1 MLEWG
6 AVHRRD
12 LPWRHTRD
20 PWRVLVSEVMLQQT
34 QVDRVIAYYSAF
46 LRAYP
51 RAVDCAR
58 ARPGDVVRLWSGLGY
73 NRRALNLHRTAT
85 AIAGEHGGAVPADE
99 SSLRAL
105 PGIGA
110 YTARAVLSFAFEADV
125 ATVDTNVV
133 RVLSRGVAGAG
144 LTLRQAQSLADRLL
158 PAGHSWEFNQSMFDL
173 GATVCTAAAPACGLC
188 PLRHQCRWKRGGLS
202 APDPWRASPSV
213 RAQAPFAGSDRQG
226 RGRLVQA
233 LRQGAV
239 SQEMLASACG
249 WPDDAPRARADLGVA
264 RGRGV
269 CRVGRRSPGH
279 APPALMRAGCDSLGP
294 SGTEELHDVAVH
306 HVWLLHVHEV
316 AGVLYDH
323 HLRPLGHEVERVAD
337 GAQQHAPVIATVQ
350 VQRRLRRG
358 RQRGILLVGQLG
370 IRQPGVEHG
379 PVVPDGRGH
388 VLGVPDGLLDRAT
401 SKLAS

>member
-1 MLEWG
+1 MHRRADVPTLTTSGTESPSAARARRFQARVLEWG
-6 AVHRRD
+6 ADHRRD

-173 GATVCTAAAPACGLC
+173 GATICTAAAPACGRC

-233 LRQGAV
+233 LRQGPV

-249 WPDDAPRARADLGVA
+249 WPDDAPRAERISVSLVA
-264 RGRGV
+264 EGF
-269 CRVGRRSPGH
+269 
-279 APPALMRAGCDSLGP
+279 A
-294 SGTEELHDVAVH
+294 E
-306 HVWLLHVHEV
+306 W
-316 AGVLYDH
+316 
-323 HLRPLGHEVERVAD
+323 AD
-337 GAQQHAPVIATVQ
+337 GHPAML
-350 VQRRLRRG
+350 RLR
-358 RQRGILLVGQLG
+358 
-370 IRQPGVEHG
+370 
-379 PVVPDGRGH
+379 
-388 VLGVPDGLLDRAT
+388 
-401 SKLAS
+401 

>member
-1 MLEWG
+1 MHRRADAPTPTTSGTESPSAARARRFQARVLEWG
-6 AVHRRD
+6 ADHRRD

-213 RAQAPFAGSDRQG
+213 RRP
-226 RGRLVQA
+226 
-233 LRQGAV
+233 GAV
-239 SQEMLASACG
+239 RRIGSPGSR
-249 WPDDAPRARADLGVA
+249 APRPGPAPGPGVPGDAGVRLRVARRRSPGGADLGVA
-264 RGRGV
+264 GGRGV
-269 CRVGRRSPGH
+269 CRVGRRSPGD
-279 APPALMRAGCDSLGP
+279 APAAMMRAGCDPLRP
-294 SGTEELHDVAVH
+294 SGAEELHNVAVH

-316 AGVLYDH
+316 AGVLD
-323 HLRPLGHEVERVAD
+323 RP
-337 GAQQHAPVIATVQ
+337 PPATP
-350 VQRRLRRG
+350 R
-358 RQRGILLVGQLG
+358 
-370 IRQPGVEHG
+370 P
-379 PVVPDGRGH
+379 
-388 VLGVPDGLLDRAT
+388 
-401 SKLAS
+401 